1 VLTLR
6 ASRAP
11 HHFSSSPRRAFAR
24 AWAIVPESSMNTH
37 SLSRLHDVVIAGA
50 GPVGLFLS
58 CELALAGLDV
68 LVLEREPRPDA
79 PLKSG
84 PLGTRGLS
92 IATAEALHR
101 RGLLDALM
109 AAGAVRAPQA
119 GHFASIAIDPAKVD
133 RTAWPHH
140 LPGPADT
147 PLACDLATLEAV
159 LVARAIALGVDIRRG
174 IAVTGL
180 EDRVDEVV
188 VHAGDAEW
196 RARWLVGCDGGRST
210 VRKLAGFEFAG
221 TEPEFTA
228 YSALVDIADPALL
241 KPGRHATANGFYMSQ
256 PGRIAIADF
265 DGGAYD
271 RERPVTR
278 EHLQA
283 VLRRVSGTG
292 VTLSA
297 LRLAITF
304 TDRARLA
311 TRYRQGRVLLAGDA
325 AHVHSALGG
334 QGLNAGLGDAIN
346 LGWKLA
352 ASVRGDAP
360 AALLDTYES
369 ERRPVGQWLLDWSR
383 SQVAIMRPDAHAR
396 ALESLVRELAAT
408 RDGAT
413 HFAGQLWGVALRHEL
428 GVDHPLAGRSAPD
441 LAFDDGRSLGEHL
454 REGRGVLVD
463 LAGSETVR
471 RAVAL
476 WSGRVQLV
484 SGRVREPLGLAALL
498 VRPDGIVAWAIDRR
512 AAADDLE
519 PALARWFGASAA

>member
-11 HHFSSSPRRAFAR
+11 HRFSSSLRRAFAR
-24 AWAIVPESSMNTH
+24 AWAIVPESSMDTH
-37 SLSRLHDVVIAGA
+37 SISRLRDVVIAGA

-68 LVLEREPRPDA
+68 LVVERDEHPAA

-92 IATAEALHR
+92 IATAETLHR
-101 RGLLDALM
+101 RGLLEALL

-119 GHFASIAIDPAKVD
+119 GHFASIAIDAAKVD
-133 RTAWPHH
+133 RAAWPHH

-159 LVARAIALGVDIRRG
+159 LAARAVALGVEIRRCA
-174 IAVTGL
+174 AVIGLDERADEVLVRAGDTGL
-180 EDRVDEVV
+180 
-188 VHAGDAEW
+188 
-196 RARWLVGCDGGRST
+196 RARWLVGCDGGRSA

-228 YSALVDIADPALL
+228 YSALVDIADPERL
-241 KPGRHATANGFYMSQ
+241 KPGRHATPTGFYMNQ
-256 PGRIAIADF
+256 PGRIAVADF

-271 RERPVTR
+271 RGRPVTR

-283 VLRRVSGTG
+283 VLRRVSGTD

-297 LRLAITF
+297 LHLATTF

-311 TRYRQGRVLLAGDA
+311 TRYRRGRVLLAGDA

-334 QGLNAGLGDAIN
+334 QGLNAGLGDAMN

-352 ASVRGDAP
+352 ATVRGRAP
-360 AALLDTYES
+360 DGLLDTYEA
-369 ERRPVGQWLLDWSR
+369 ERRPVGQWLLDWTR
-383 SQVAIMRPDAHAR
+383 AQVALMRPDAHAR
-396 ALESLVRELAAT
+396 ALEGLVRELAAT

-428 GVDHPLAGRSAPD
+428 GVDHPLAGRSAPE
-441 LAFDDGRSLGEHL
+441 LAFDDGRRLGDQL
-454 REGRGVLVD
+454 RDGRGVLVD
-463 LAGSETVR
+463 LAGSEAVR
-471 RAVAL
+471 RAVL
-476 WSGRVQLV
+476 PWDGRVRLV
-484 SGRVREPLGLAALL
+484 TASVREPLGLGALL
-498 VRPDGIVAWAIDRR
+498 VRPDGIVAWAIDDG
-512 AAADDLE
+512 AAADGLL
-519 PALARWFGASAA
+519 PALARWFGAAQS